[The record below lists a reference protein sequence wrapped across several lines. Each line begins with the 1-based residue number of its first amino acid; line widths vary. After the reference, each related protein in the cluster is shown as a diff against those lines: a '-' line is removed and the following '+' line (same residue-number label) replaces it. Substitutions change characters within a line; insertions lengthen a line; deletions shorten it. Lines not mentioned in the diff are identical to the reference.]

1 MYAAGHFCH
10 ESAKGEMQRGVTG
23 ISDMFEQ
30 VGIGITTKDRWEDL
44 EATLLVLS
52 AKGFSALETIVIDDG
67 SLHPAPPA
75 LLERFPWVKFERTDR
90 SYGLVVQRN
99 RLARMITSAYYLSLD
114 DDSFPAAGDLGSA
127 VQFLEGKQDA
137 LGLAFSI
144 VLRDELI
151 PNLGQAPAPVRYYI
165 GCGHLLKRE
174 LFLHLG
180 AYAEN
185 WHYGEEP
192 EFCLR
197 ALHEGYRVYLYPGV
211 VIRHNR
217 TPVARNFRKTARY
230 YIRNEALVGLW
241 YFPFPYSVLRFFHTL
256 PAILRNPEWN
266 REWPS
271 LLRGW
276 LEAPWC
282 AVRWRHLRHPL
293 PLEQFRAW
301 KKLPLPPQR
310 GEAVAPS
317 LL

>member
-1 MYAAGHFCH
+1 VTSSL
-10 ESAKGEMQRGVTG
+10 SA
-23 ISDMFEQ
+23 Q
-30 VGIGITTKDRWEDL
+30 VGIGITTKDRWDDL
-44 EATLLVLS
+44 EATLWELQR
-52 AKGFSALETIVIDDG
+52 KGFSRLETVVVDDG
-67 SLHPAPPA
+67 SLGGVSGDCRD
-75 LLERFPWVKFERTDR
+75 RFPWVRFERCER
-90 SYGLVVQRN
+90 SLGLVVQRN
-99 RLARMITSAYYLSLD
+99 RLARILKSKYYLSLD
-114 DDSFPAAGDLGSA
+114 DDSYPAAGDLGSA
-127 VQFLEGKQDA
+127 VQFLEGKPDA

-144 VLRDELI
+144 VLRNELI
-151 PNLGQAPAPVRYYI
+151 SSSVQAPAPVRYYI

-197 ALHEGYRVYLYPGV
+197 ALHKGYRVYLYPGM

-230 YIRNEALVGLW
+230 YIRNEALVGLR